1 MLTVVPLIP
10 PISLIRHQIKL
21 VLLACLFG
29 ASSNSAKSQHVHE
42 SNTNGPGNKTDR
54 IGGYHRISLGLA
66 HAHIPAQIDLPGRKN
81 LVIPAWNFDYDY
93 WLNER
98 FALGLHNTLFLQQF
112 AVEKKSD
119 NAEIIRSNPVSS
131 SLVAL
136 YRPGKRWVFVGGLGR
151 EFEKNESFNLLDLGI
166 EYGVELPREWELSA
180 GLKYENKFAA
190 YDSWLLGLG
199 ISKKLGT
206 K

>member
-1 MLTVVPLIP
+1 MPPLRFYKINHTFRIVFLT
-10 PISLIRHQIKL
+10 
-21 VLLACLFG
+21 CLFG
-29 ASSNSAKSQHVHE
+29 MSLSTAWSQSNPSTEFDRKGQQKSSGAE
-42 SNTNGPGNKTDR
+42 GGP
-54 IGGYHRISLGLA
+54 YHRISVGLA
-66 HAHIPAQIDLPGRKN
+66 HAHIPAEIDLPGRKN

-98 FALGLHNTLFLQQF
+98 FAIGLHNTLFLQQF
-112 AVEKKSD
+112 SIEKRSD
-119 NAEIIRSNPVSS
+119 NTELLRSNPVSS

-166 EYGVELPREWELSA
+166 EYGIELPGEWELSA
-180 GLKYENKFAA
+180 GLKYENKFSA

-199 ISKKLGT
+199 VSKKFGQ
-206 K
+206 KK